1 LPLFCRWE
9 SFVNDATFAFKF
21 LASRPKIDSDSVG
34 IFGHSEGGS
43 IALDVS
49 QNQKFDAPAPKLLIL
64 AATAGRSLGDIISEQ
79 ICAILSHQKAEP
91 QAREFFL
98 KENRRIQ
105 KAILATGKVP
115 SDVPSGLRIFY
126 PDYIGPFL
134 KSALALDTPTLASSF
149 SGPILVINGMADTQ
163 VSAERDAGLFA
174 KILSNRSDGSEVYLP
189 TDVSHNLKHI
199 NGNPQGFDGDLDGRV
214 KDKVLSWLKD
224 ILQPLIS
231 R

>member
-1 LPLFCRWE
+1 
-9 SFVNDATFAFKF
+9 
-21 LASRPKIDSDSVG
+21 
-34 IFGHSEGGS
+34 
-43 IALDVS
+43 
-49 QNQKFDAPAPKLLIL
+49 
-64 AATAGRSLGDIISEQ
+64 
-79 ICAILSHQKAEP
+79 
-91 QAREFFL
+91 
-98 KENRRIQ
+98 
-105 KAILATGKVP
+105 
-115 SDVPSGLRIFY
+115 
-126 PDYIGPFL
+126 
-134 KSALALDTPTLASSF
+134 
-149 SGPILVINGMADTQ
+149 MADTQ